1 MNWLY
6 TFLDKKFKLKRVPP
20 FLWPLLGPILA
31 IYFFYRF
38 IRFIL
43 ILIFEIIMWIT
54 GFKHCDFCNKW
65 RWAHNEMKVLEEYLR
80 HPNGQ
85 IKRDENHEAMTET
98 LLKCVGCIVAD
109 KLTED

>member
-43 ILIFEIIMWIT
+43 ILIFEIINVDYR
-54 GFKHCDFCNKW
+54 F
-65 RWAHNEMKVLEEYLR
+65 
-80 HPNGQ
+80 
-85 IKRDENHEAMTET
+85 
-98 LLKCVGCIVAD
+98 
-109 KLTED
+109 